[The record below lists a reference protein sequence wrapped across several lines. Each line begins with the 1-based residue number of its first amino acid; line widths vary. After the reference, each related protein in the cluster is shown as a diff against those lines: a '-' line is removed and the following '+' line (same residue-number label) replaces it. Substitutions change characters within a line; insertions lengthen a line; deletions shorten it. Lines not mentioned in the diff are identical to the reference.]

1 MRLHL
6 TEVVPERVELTNL
19 QNEYATVMQQIADLQ
34 QENESMM
41 TRLKEL
47 EPAIESAEETSVEL
61 ITE

>member
-6 TEVVPERVELTNL
+6 TEVIPERVELTNL

-34 QENESMM
+34 RENEDMV

-47 EPAIESAEETSVEL
+47 EPANESAEEASVDL